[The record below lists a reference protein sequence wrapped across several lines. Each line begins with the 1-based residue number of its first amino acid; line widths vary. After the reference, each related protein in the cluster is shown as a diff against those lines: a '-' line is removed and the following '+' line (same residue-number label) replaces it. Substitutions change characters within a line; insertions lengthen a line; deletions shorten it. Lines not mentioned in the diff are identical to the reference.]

1 MKSMGSRDKLAA
13 ASSPRRVL
21 LVVFAF
27 CFAFATF
34 LTFLYTTSHF
44 TTAPG
49 SGSGSGSIAAST
61 TTTTTTTSGSAGGG
75 GQGQAGPESVS
86 KQLPVPVFEALV
98 HFASISNAT
107 HRMSDTDIRAMSS
120 VLRARAPCNLLVFG
134 LGAESP
140 LWLALNHGGR
150 TVFLEEN
157 EFYVKYLEPRHP
169 GMEAYDVSYTT
180 KVRDFR
186 DLLAAARAA
195 RAKECRPVQNLLF
208 SECRLAINDLPNDL
222 YDVAWDVV
230 LIDGPSGWNPNSP
243 GRMPSIFT
251 TAVLARSGATA
262 AKGPTDVLVHDFQFE
277 VEQVLSRE
285 FLCDENRVAGSGTP
299 SLGHF
304 VIRGGG
310 AAAGDAFCSAQE
322 DGSSGEKTRRR
333 RSRK

>member
-1 MKSMGSRDKLAA
+1 MKSLGSRDKLSAAAA
-13 ASSPRRVL
+13 ASSHRRVL
-21 LVVFAF
+21 LLVFAS
-27 CFAFATF
+27 CFAFATC

-44 TTAPG
+44 TSATGSGPG
-49 SGSGSGSIAAST
+49 SGSVSGGGGGSGSA
-61 TTTTTTTSGSAGGG
+61 
-75 GQGQAGPESVS
+75 
-86 KQLPVPVFEALV
+86 LPHQVFDALV
-98 HFASISNAT
+98 HFATISNAT
-107 HRMSDTDIRAMSS
+107 YRMAEADIRAIAA

-134 LGAESP
+134 LGPETP

-150 TVFLEEN
+150 TVFLDEY

-169 GMEAYDVSYTT
+169 GLEAYDVSYTT

-186 DLLAAARAA
+186 DLLEAARAT

-222 YDVAWDVV
+222 YDVAWDVILV
-230 LIDGPSGWNPNSP
+230 DGPSGWNPTSP

-251 TAVLARSGATA
+251 AAVLARSGATA

-277 VEQVLSRE
+277 VEQVLSKE

-304 VIRGGG
+304 LVRPDGRP
-310 AAAGDAFCSAQE
+310 DAFCAGQQSSA
-322 DGSSGEKTRRR
+322 SGEKTRR
-333 RSRK
+333 K

>member
-1 MKSMGSRDKLAA
+1 MKSMGSRDKLSAASA
-13 ASSPRRVL
+13 ASSQRRAL
-21 LVVFAF
+21 FLVFAS

-34 LTFLYTTSHF
+34 VTFFYTTSHF
-44 TTAPG
+44 TTPPSAS
-49 SGSGSGSIAAST
+49 SGSGSSDPASSTSSAAGVGGSAVRASSSSAA
-61 TTTTTTTSGSAGGG
+61 AGGG
-75 GQGQAGPESVS
+75 GLP
-86 KQLPVPVFEALV
+86 LPVFDALV
-98 HFASISNAT
+98 HYASISNAT
-107 HRMSDTDIRAMSS
+107 HRMSDTDIRAISS

-169 GMEAYDVSYTT
+169 GLEAYDVSYTT

-195 RAKECRPVQNLLF
+195 RGKECRPVQNLLF

-230 LIDGPSGWNPNSP
+230 LVDGPSGWNPTSP

-262 AKGPTDVLVHDFQFE
+262 AKGRPTDVMVHDFQFE
-277 VEQVLSRE
+277 VEQVLSSE

-304 VIRGGG
+304 LVPADGPT
-310 AAAGDAFCSAQE
+310 DAFCRSSSGASA
-322 DGSSGEKTRRR
+322 SGEKTRR
-333 RSRK
+333 K

>member
-1 MKSMGSRDKLAA
+1 MKSMGSRDKLSA
-13 ASSPRRVL
+13 ASAASTHRRAL
-21 LVVFAF
+21 FTVFAF

-44 TTAPG
+44 TSAATTSLSVAA
-49 SGSGSGSIAAST
+49 SGSDPSSS
-61 TTTTTTTSGSAGGG
+61 SSNNNKV
-75 GQGQAGPESVS
+75 PLP
-86 KQLPVPVFEALV
+86 LPVFDALV
-98 HFASISNAT
+98 HYASISNAT
-107 HRMSDTDIRAMSS
+107 HRMPDTDIRAISA
-120 VLRARAPCNLLVFG
+120 VIRARAPCNLLVFG

-157 EFYVKYLEPRHP
+157 EFYVKYLEPKHP
-169 GMEAYDVSYTT
+169 GLEAYDVSYTT
-180 KVRDFR
+180 KVRDFK
-186 DLLAAARAA
+186 DLLAAARAS
-195 RAKECRPVQNLLF
+195 RGKECRPVQNLLF

-222 YDVAWDVV
+222 YDVAWDMV

-277 VEQVLSRE
+277 VEQVLSKE

-304 VIRGGG
+304 LIP
-310 AAAGDAFCSAQE
+310 
-322 DGSSGEKTRRR
+322 GSSGGTFCSGQESLSESGGNNRRR
-333 RSRK
+333 K

>member
-1 MKSMGSRDKLAA
+1 MKSMGSRDKLSAAAA
-13 ASSPRRVL
+13 ASSQRRAL
-21 LVVFAF
+21 FLVFAS

-34 LTFLYTTSHF
+34 LTFFYTTSHF
-44 TTAPG
+44 TPASGSSDPG
-49 SGSGSGSIAAST
+49 SASAASSTAAAGVGGSARATAAASGSVS
-61 TTTTTTTSGSAGGG
+61 SAL
-75 GQGQAGPESVS
+75 P
-86 KQLPVPVFEALV
+86 LPVFDALV
-98 HFASISNAT
+98 HYASISNAT
-107 HRMSDTDIRAMSS
+107 HRMSDTDIRAISS

-169 GMEAYDVSYTT
+169 GLEAYDVSYTT

-195 RAKECRPVQNLLF
+195 RGKECRPVQNLLF

-230 LIDGPSGWNPNSP
+230 LVDGPSGWNPTSP

-262 AKGPTDVLVHDFQFE
+262 AKGRPTDVLVHDFQFE
-277 VEQVLSRE
+277 VEQVLSAE

-304 VIRGGG
+304 LVPANGPT
-310 AAAGDAFCSAQE
+310 DAFCASGAS
-322 DGSSGEKTRRR
+322 GSGEKTR
-333 RSRK
+333 K